1 MNGLVNGK
9 RSFTGHHN
17 LLPAIKPQIPLA
29 QYTQQPAYSLIA
41 WTFGRGSVIWRI
53 WPAVLLHT
61 VFAAA
66 VVTLE
71 ERGHFTSL
79 AIPNVMLTVLGVV
92 IGFVISYRAMSG
104 YDRYWMGRTTWS
116 DVIRNSR
123 TIGRLVWFHVPPR
136 LTPKTKEE
144 EASGQMMRSTAE
156 LVKVM
161 AEKRMALDLI
171 EGFAVALKHH
181 IRGEPGIYF
190 EDLYDLVRP
199 LHDHDHTIEQKAHAA
214 KTSALPPPSRAHR
227 IASNPS
233 LPKAKASPTPPTM
246 MPSSEY
252 TPSNKGKK
260 SSGGHY
266 ADPTIPP
273 INAYGTFPQTSSPRG
288 SIYRSRSHHS
298 LRRSNSSLS
307 SHSDA
312 SSHSHHSV
320 HSSHRDLAP
329 GRNPNPPDQDVMGQV
344 DGNLIPFAGVFSSI
358 KNLFRWK
365 KKRNDGYEELP
376 RDAWASTS
384 RPQIRTWTPP
394 IQPRIGSAKHI
405 PTPSHEID
413 KRGENLPLEILRCL
427 SEWCSVLE
435 DRGTVPGTSLGGIVG
450 CLSAMEETLSALERI
465 LTTPLPFVYSV
476 HIRHTV
482 WIYLFFLPFQL
493 LRDFGYYTIPGV
505 TIAAFIYLGFLAAGE
520 EIEQPFGY
528 DENDLDLDMFV
539 REIVHVDVE
548 NLKKSPCLN
557 AWLPEG
563 EVRRIVQVRRS
574 MSLRVSECTVVE
586 GEGNGGGGS
595 EEEY

>member
-1 MNGLVNGK
+1 MIILYPNVNVPVPNVDVRPPNVNVRPPSVDVRTPKTLLTSIERPLVNGK

-53 WPAVLLHT
+53 WPVVLLHT

-116 DVIRNSR
+116 D
-123 TIGRLVWFHVPPR
+123 
-136 LTPKTKEE
+136 EE

-161 AEKRMALDLI
+161 AVKRMALDLI

-233 LPKAKASPTPPTM
+233 LSKAKASPTPPTM
-246 MPSSEY
+246 MSSSEY
-252 TPSNKGKK
+252 TPTTSNKGKK

-307 SHSDA
+307 SHSDSSS

-329 GRNPNPPDQDVMGQV
+329 GRNPNPPDQD
-344 DGNLIPFAGVFSSI
+344 
-358 KNLFRWK
+358 

-376 RDAWASTS
+376 RDAWASSSSSS
-384 RPQIRTWTPP
+384 RPQPQMRTWTPP

-413 KRGENLPLEILRCL
+413 KHGESLPLEILRCL

-465 LTTPLPFVYSV
+465 LTTPLP
-476 HIRHTV
+476 
-482 WIYLFFLPFQL
+482 L
-493 LRDFGYYTIPGV
+493 
-505 TIAAFIYLGFLAAGE
+505 
-520 EIEQPFGY
+520 
-528 DENDLDLDMFV
+528 
-539 REIVHVDVE
+539 
-548 NLKKSPCLN
+548 
-557 AWLPEG
+557 
-563 EVRRIVQVRRS
+563 
-574 MSLRVSECTVVE
+574 
-586 GEGNGGGGS
+586 
-595 EEEY
+595 